1 MRQARRAAAR
11 AALVA
16 LLAAP
21 TLVLSAGIASAAPG
35 ITVDPS
41 GSLAAG
47 TKVTVSATGFTPKT
61 TVVVALCRPD
71 GSGAVTSPLQCADA
85 KTGSSSTAS
94 VNADGAFTTAITIT
108 VGDIRSGVSCT
119 DTACVIGAIS
129 TASTTDQALAPVTL
143 TGAGTTLPAPT
154 STPTA
159 SAAPSAT
166 PTPTPS
172 TSASTDAGA
181 SATPTPTPEP
191 TTETPT
197 PEPQTTA
204 PATSR
209 GNNGGKPGKLARTG
223 PEDAGLSLVVGLVAL
238 QLGLMVAMRTRRV
251 APAAVTVGR
260 VGRHQR

>member
-16 LLAAP
+16 LLAVP
-21 TLVLSAGIASAAPG
+21 TVLLSAGIASAAPG

-47 TKVTVSATGFTPKT
+47 TKVTVSATGFAPRT

-94 VNADGAFTTAITIT
+94 VDADGAFTTAITIT
-108 VGDIRSGVSCT
+108 VGDVRSGVSCT

-129 TASTTDQALAPVTL
+129 TASTADQALAPVTL

-154 STPTA
+154 STP
-159 SAAPSAT
+159 AASAT
-166 PTPTPS
+166 PSASPSASASPS
-172 TSASTDAGA
+172 TDGA
-181 SATPTPTPEP
+181 TTATPTPTPEP

-197 PEPQTTA
+197 PEPSTTA
-204 PATSR
+204 ASSSG

-238 QLGLMVAMRTRRV
+238 QLGLMVAVRTRRV
-251 APAAVTVGR
+251 APAGVAIGR
-260 VGRHQR
+260 SGRHQR

>member
-21 TLVLSAGIASAAPG
+21 TLVLSAGIAAAAPG

-41 GSLAAG
+41 GPLAAG

-85 KTGSSSTAS
+85 TTGSSSTAS
-94 VNADGAFTTAITIT
+94 VNADGAFTTTITIT

-129 TASTTDQALAPVTL
+129 TATTTDQALAPVTL

-154 STPTA
+154 STPAA
-159 SAAPSAT
+159 SATPSAT
-166 PTPTPS
+166 PSTSPS
-172 TSASTDAGA
+172 TGSGA
-181 SATPTPTPEP
+181 SATPTPTPDP
-191 TTETPT
+191 TTESPT

-204 PATSR
+204 PTTS
-209 GNNGGKPGKLARTG
+209 GNNGGKPGKLAKTG
-223 PEDAGLSLVVGLVAL
+223 PGDAGLSLIVGLVAL
-238 QLGLMVAMRTRRV
+238 QLGLMVAVRTRRL
-251 APAAVTVGR
+251 APASATVGR
-260 VGRHQR
+260 VGRHQH

>member
-11 AALVA
+11 AALVV

-21 TLVLSAGIASAAPG
+21 TIALSAGIASAAPG

-41 GSLAAG
+41 GPLAAG

-119 DTACVIGAIS
+119 ESACVIGAIS

-154 STPTA
+154 STPAT
-159 SAAPSAT
+159 SATPSAT
-166 PTPTPS
+166 PTPSTSPS
-172 TSASTDAGA
+172 TGA

-204 PATSR
+204 PASS

-223 PEDAGLSLVVGLVAL
+223 PEDAGMSLIVGLVAL
-238 QLGLMVAMRTRRV
+238 QLGLMVAVRTRRV
-251 APAAVTVGR
+251 APAVVTHGR

>member
-1 MRQARRAAAR
+1 MRPVRRAAAR
-11 AALVA
+11 SALVV

-21 TLVLSAGIASAAPG
+21 TLMLSAGIASAAPG

-41 GSLAAG
+41 GPVAAG

-119 DTACVIGAIS
+119 DTACVIAAIS
-129 TASTTDQALAPVTL
+129 TASTADQALAPVTL

-154 STPTA
+154 STPAT
-159 SAAPSAT
+159 SAAPTPSPSAT
-166 PTPTPS
+166 PSS
-172 TSASTDAGA
+172 TTSTDSGA
-181 SATPTPTPEP
+181 TATPTPTPEP

-204 PATSR
+204 PATS

-223 PEDAGLSLVVGLVAL
+223 PEDAGLSLIVGLTAL
-238 QLGLMVAMRTRRV
+238 QLGLMVAVRTRRA
-251 APAAVTVGR
+251 APATVAVGR
-260 VGRHQR
+260 VGRHAR